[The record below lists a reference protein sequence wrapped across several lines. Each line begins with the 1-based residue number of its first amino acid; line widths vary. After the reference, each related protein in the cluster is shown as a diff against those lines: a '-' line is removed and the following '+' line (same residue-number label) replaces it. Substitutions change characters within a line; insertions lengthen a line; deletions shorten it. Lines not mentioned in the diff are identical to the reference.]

1 MSTENVYKL
10 LALGEQDAGLR
21 AAIQGSG
28 DGEAGAKAMV
38 ALGQQRKLDFTADE
52 LLKVAAEMGQG
63 PAKDGALSE
72 DDLKKVSGGVW
83 NPGGGSRDTFAQ
95 GRGCVYG
102 LPNWGPKL
110 PNVLPGVPTPSDLP
124 QEKRRGVLPGV
135 PTPQHLRDK

>member
-10 LALGEQDAGLR
+10 LALGEQDAALR

-28 DGEAGAKAMV
+28 DGEAGAMV
-38 ALGQQRKLDFTADE
+38 ALGSQRKLDVTADE
-52 LLKVAAEMGQG
+52 LLKVVAEMGQG
-63 PAKDGALSE
+63 SAKDGALSE

-135 PTPQHLRDK
+135 QTPQHLRDK